1 MHTVLLIFRLVRSAK
16 SSELMPA
23 PSDSVNLDY
32 EGARQKTWII
42 SLSPFIITPVIFIA
56 AAFFWQNSVDSISSA
71 HLIRTLTSFDSVTIN
86 SN

>member
-1 MHTVLLIFRLVRSAK
+1 MIFFKMMNKRKKNTQPMQTELLIFRLVRSAE

-42 SLSPFIITPVIFIA
+42 SLSPFIITPVILITG
-56 AAFFWQNSVDSISSA
+56 AFFW
-71 HLIRTLTSFDSVTIN
+71 
-86 SN
+86 